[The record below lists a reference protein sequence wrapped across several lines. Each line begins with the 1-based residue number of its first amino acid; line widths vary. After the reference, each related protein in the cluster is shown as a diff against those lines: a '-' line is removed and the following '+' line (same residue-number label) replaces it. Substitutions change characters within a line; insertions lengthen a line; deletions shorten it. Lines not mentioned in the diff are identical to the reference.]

1 MKKTALLLTVLL
13 VHPLAAQQSKP
24 AGLQV
29 ERNAQVADLV
39 GAVAP
44 DHMQRYLTKLVGF
57 GTRHTLSDTVS
68 NTRGIGAARR
78 YIYEQYQQMSKA
90 CGGCLDV
97 YYDSHIVS
105 APRTN
110 NQPVNVVN
118 VVAKL
123 KGRTDPNRV
132 IVMMGHYDSCQC
144 NIRGGDPAGD
154 APGAND
160 DGSGTVEMMEL
171 ARVFSQKFPQGL
183 DATVM
188 FVTVAGEEQGL
199 LGATGLADTLLGDP
213 ALHVQAAFTNDVAG
227 NIYDPK
233 GRADSLTMRVFGP
246 EPDDG
251 ASRNLARFVKAVGE
265 TYQPNFQ
272 VRVIERLD
280 RMGRGGDHRPFWDR
294 GVAAVRFSESFE
306 DHRHQHY
313 PEDKLEFVSFPY
325 MQKIARV
332 NAATAAHLALAPAA
346 PDSLR
351 IRRNTQVS
359 GHDFTLS
366 WKAPANAPDLAGYEI
381 TLRSTTSPYVD
392 RVIPVGNVTTYKLE
406 NTQADDMWVGVRSV
420 DKDGFRSPVASFH
433 SPESLPRYM
442 TERRQGR

>member
-1 MKKTALLLTVLL
+1 MKRTALLLAVLL
-13 VHPLAAQQSKP
+13 VQPLAAQQAKP

-29 ERNAQVADLV
+29 EGNPKVADV
-39 GAVAP
+39 VNAVSTE
-44 DHMQRYLTKLVGF
+44 HMQRWLTKLVGF

-68 NTRGIGAARR
+68 STRGIGAARR
-78 YIYEQYQQMSKA
+78 YILQEFQQLSKA
-90 CGGCLDV
+90 CGGCLEV
-97 YYDSHIVS
+97 YYDPHMVS

-110 NQPVNVVN
+110 NEPVNVVN

-144 NIRGGDPAGD
+144 NIRGGDPEGD

-160 DGSGTVEMMEL
+160 DGSGTVEIMEL

-199 LGATGLADTLLGDP
+199 LGAAGLAEKLFADTNLR
-213 ALHVQAAFTNDVAG
+213 VQAATTNDVAG
-227 NIYDPK
+227 NIHDPK
-233 GRADSLTMRVFGP
+233 GRADSVTMRVFAP

-265 TYQPNFQ
+265 AYQPNFE

-332 NAATAAHLALAPAA
+332 NAATAAHLGLAPAA

-351 IRRNTQVS
+351 MRRNTQVS
-359 GHDFTLS
+359 GHDFILS
-366 WKAPANAPDLAGYEI
+366 WKAPENAPDLAGYEI
-381 TLRSTTSPYVD
+381 TLRSTTSAYVD
-392 RVIPVGNVTTYKLE
+392 RVIPVGNVTTYTLE
-406 NTQADDMWVGVRSV
+406 NTQADDLWVGIRSV

-433 SPESLPRYM
+433 SAESLPAFM
-442 TERRQGR
+442 TRRQGQ